1 MASAKDFFNDA
12 EKDAIIAAIRKLEIH
27 TSGEIRVHIDD
38 RCDEEAYDRAVK
50 VFQFLK
56 MDQTAFRNG
65 VLIYIAVKDR
75 KFAIIGDEAIYQKVD
90 NNFWSSV
97 AQKLHN
103 EFVETHFADGVI
115 NAIESVG
122 KTLIKYFPDVDELER
137 NELPD
142 DISYE

>member
-90 NNFWSSV
+90 NNFWSAV

>member
-1 MASAKDFFNDA
+1 MASAKDLFNDA
-12 EKDAIIAAIRKLEIH
+12 EKDAIVAAIRKVEIH

-38 RCDEEAYDRAVK
+38 RCDEDAYDRAVK

-75 KFAIIGDEAIYQKVD
+75 KFSIIGDEAIYNKVD
-90 NNFWSSV
+90 NNFWSAIS
-97 AQKLHN
+97 QKLHK
-103 EFVETHFADGVI
+103 EFEENHFAAGVI

-122 KTLIKYFPDVDELER
+122 ETLIKYFPDVDELDR
-137 NELPD
+137 NELPN

>member
-12 EKDAIIAAIRKLEIH
+12 EKDAIVAAIRKVEIH
-27 TSGEIRVHIDD
+27 TSGEIRVHIDN
-38 RCDEEAYDRAVK
+38 RCDEDAYERAVK

-90 NNFWSSV
+90 SNFWS
-97 AQKLHN
+97 AIANRLHN
-103 EFVETHFADGVI
+103 EFIENHFAQGVL

-122 KTLIKYFPDVDELER
+122 QTLIKYFPDVDELER
-137 NELPD
+137 NDLPD